1 MTVAAAVLCGGS
13 SRRMGVDKALIEIDG
28 VPMAERVAR
37 ILTAA
42 GCDPVI
48 FVGGDPELAE
58 LGRRQVPD
66 RWPGEGPVGGVVTAL
81 FALPDAD
88 AVLAAA
94 CDLPDL
100 TTDAALAVLGTESER
115 TEIRVADSGRVEPML
130 ACWPTRLRHEIE
142 RDFEQGTR
150 ALHEVVT
157 GWMAIHVP
165 VDPAA
170 MRNVNRPDDL

>member
-1 MTVAAAVLCGGS
+1 
-13 SRRMGVDKALIEIDG
+13 MGADKALIDVDG

-37 ILTAA
+37 VLVAV

-66 RWPGEGPVGGVVTAL
+66 RWPGEGPVGGLVTAL
-81 FALPDAD
+81 FAVRDAD
-88 AVLAAA
+88 AVLVAA

-100 TTDAALAVLGTESER
+100 TTDTALAVLGTESER

-130 ACWPTRLRHEIE
+130 ACWPTRLRRDIE
-142 RDFEQGTR
+142 HSFEHGTR
-150 ALHEVVT
+150 ALHEVVAD
-157 GWMAIHVP
+157 WMAVHVP